1 MTKRIGMMLYSQTA
15 LHAQQAISYGRQSH
29 EMPKQPKP
37 ATEKGKKSASLSA
50 NSMIARIHNVRP
62 GCGSCGK

>member
-15 LHAQQAISYGRQSH
+15 LHAQQAISYGRQQH
-29 EMPKQPKP
+29 ELPKQNDK
-37 ATEKGKKSASLSA
+37 AKVNSKKMESLSA
-50 NSMIARIHNVRP
+50 SSMIARIHNVRP